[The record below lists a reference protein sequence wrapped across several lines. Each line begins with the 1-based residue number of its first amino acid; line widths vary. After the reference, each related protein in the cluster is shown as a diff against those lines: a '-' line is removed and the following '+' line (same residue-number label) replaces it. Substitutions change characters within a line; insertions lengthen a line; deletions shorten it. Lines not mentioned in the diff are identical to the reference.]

1 MNERFKEYG
10 YEITTDPE
18 FMDEQNAMTPE
29 LRRELEPLYYEISE
43 SKGSKKI
50 IEKILKLIEKN
61 PKNPQLKNFLS
72 VAYKESGNMQKAR
85 EVNLWVIAEHPDY
98 LFGKLNL
105 AAEYY
110 ENKEYEKMTEVL
122 GMMMEIQELY
132 PERQVFHLAEVTGF
146 NRFAIM
152 YFTAIGNQEAAES
165 RYEILK
171 KIAPDHPDTEQAL
184 PYLFPGRMKA
194 GAKRME
200 DEEKT
205 KIRVKT
211 PSKVS
216 VEQKT
221 QQPEF
226 THEEINLLYQK
237 GLYISRENLNIILAL
252 PRETLIGDLEEVLRD
267 SMCRYEYF
275 KNRLETNGWDEETMT
290 FAIHAMYLLGELCAE
305 ESLDIVLEIFR
316 QGEKFNDFWFGNF
329 LTNALWEPLYYIAGN
344 QFEKLKQFICEPS
357 IYTFARSGI
366 TVVMQQ
372 IALHQPERKEEVIIW
387 FKDVLQYFINSDL
400 KDNVVDSDAI
410 GLMICELIDINADR
424 LLPEIEKLYELGYV
438 SMGICGDLTS
448 VNEDII
454 KPSQYDHTKKLMNI
468 SDRYENITT
477 TWACYSEDDDKVMD
491 DDVVDYDEMLYDDYK
506 EMPEILPVRKESKIG
521 RNDPCPCGSGKKY
534 KKCCLNKNNSN

>member
-1 MNERFKEYG
+1 MNDRYKEYG

-29 LRRELEPLYYEISE
+29 LRRELEPLYTEISE

-50 IEKILKLIEKN
+50 IDRILKLIEKN

-72 VAYKESGNMQKAR
+72 VAYKESGNIQKAR
-85 EVNLWVIAEHPDY
+85 EVNRWIIAEHPDY

-105 AAEYY
+105 AAEYF

-122 GMMMEIQELY
+122 GRMMEIQELY
-132 PERQVFHLAEVTGF
+132 PERQVFHFAEVTGF

-165 RYEILK
+165 RYEILE
-171 KIAPDHPDTEQAL
+171 KIAPNHPDTEQAL

-194 GAKRME
+194 GVKRME
-200 DEEKT
+200 EEEKT

-211 PSKVS
+211 PSKVNI
-216 VEQKT
+216 EQKT

-237 GLYISRENLNIILAL
+237 GLYIGRENLNKILAL
-252 PRETLIGDLEEVLRD
+252 PRKTLINDLEEVLRD
-267 SMCRYEYF
+267 SMCRYKYF
-275 KNRLETNGWDEETMT
+275 KNRLETNSWDEETMT
-290 FAIHAMYLLGELCAE
+290 FAIHAIYLLGELRAS
-305 ESLDIVLEIFR
+305 ESTDVVLEIFR
-316 QGEKFNDFWFGNF
+316 QGEKFNDFWFGDF

-344 QFEKLKQFICEPS
+344 QFEKLKQFICEPA
-357 IYTFARSGI
+357 IYTYARSGI
-366 TVVMQQ
+366 AVVMQQ
-372 IALHQPERKEEVIIW
+372 IALHQPERKEEVITW

-438 SMGICGDLTS
+438 SMGICGDFNS

-454 KPSQYDHTKKLMNI
+454 KPSKYDHTKKLMNI

-477 TWACYSEDDDKVMD
+477 TWAGYTEDDDGVMD

-506 EMPEILPVRKESKIG
+506 EMPEIEPVRKESKIG

-534 KKCCLNKNNSN
+534 KKCCLNKN